1 MQLLLICRG
10 YRTTST
16 AALQVLAGIPPLD
29 LQAERESLLARVLRL
44 DENATLWNQNYY
56 HTDYEKHKPVLLG
69 HPADI
74 DLSDSIQLVYASS
87 KKNSFSLYTDGS
99 KTERGADSEQQSSVT
114 RPLAWQRLEEIKAG
128 ALMYKSSK
136 KFFCIALPPYV
147 HTWSGSQLMW
157 ASQAMKRQMSL
168 PNRQQMIK
176 SLREY
181 PVKLPTSYLKRSTLE
196 NLLCQWQERWDSA
209 PTGRRTYSFFP
220 KVGTVAK
227 VTNGAQTHF
236 FSGHGPFPTYL
247 KRFHLSGTEFCEC
260 GEVGDPDHYLFHCAS
275 TKPYHLR
282 RPSDLFWP
290 QWAETICKNSIAKR
304 KLNEVLKYCAQ
315 SHAGIN
321 RANTSE

>member
-1 MQLLLICRG
+1 MYGG

-16 AALQVLAGIPPLD
+16 AALQVLAGLPPLD

-87 KKNSFSLYTDGS
+87 KKQLHPKERFS
-99 KTERGADSEQQSSVT
+99 
-114 RPLAWQRLEEIKAG
+114 
-128 ALMYKSSK
+128 
-136 KFFCIALPPYV
+136 PYR
-147 HTWSGSQLMW
+147 MD
-157 ASQAMKRQMSL
+157 
-168 PNRQQMIK
+168 PNRARRRFRATIFSDSASSLAAIRGNKSRSSYVQELTKILLHCPPSLRPHLVWVPAHVGITGNEKADELAKSAANDK

-209 PTGRRTYSFFP
+209 PTARRTYSFFP

-227 VTNGAQTHF
+227 VMNGAQTHF

-260 GEVGDPDHYLFHCAS
+260 GEVGDPDHYLFHRAS
-275 TKPYHLR
+275 TNLI
-282 RPSDLFWP
+282 
-290 QWAETICKNSIAKR
+290 T
-304 KLNEVLKYCAQ
+304 
-315 SHAGIN
+315 
-321 RANTSE
+321 

>member
-99 KTERGADSEQQSSVT
+99 KTERGADSEQQSSVNLASSLAAIRGNKSRSSYVQELKKILLHCPPSL
-114 RPLAWQRLEEIKAG
+114 RPHLVWVPAHVGITGNEKADELA
-128 ALMYKSSK
+128 KS
-136 KFFCIALPPYV
+136 A
-147 HTWSGSQLMW
+147 
-157 ASQAMKRQMSL
+157 A
-168 PNRQQMIK
+168 NDK